1 MFITFEGIDGAGKST
16 QIELL
21 KNYFIE
27 QGKEVL
33 AIREPGGLKFS
44 ENIRNILLSNDT
56 NINNTTELLLF
67 LSARSE
73 LTEKVILPALN
84 EDKIVIC
91 DRFYDSTYAYQG
103 FGRGI
108 DLDKIIQ
115 INKIA
120 TQNLTPDLTF
130 YLHIS
135 IETSLSRNIEK
146 HRDRMESNTMDF
158 MTKVKYGFDAIAQMY
173 SKRVKVINA
182 EKNVDNIHREIQT
195 YLEK

>member
-146 HRDRMESNTMDF
+146 HKDRMESNTMDF

>member
-21 KNYFIE
+21 KNYFIS

-33 AIREPGGLKFS
+33 ALREPGGLKFS

-56 NINNTTELLLF
+56 NINNITELLLF

-73 LTEKVILPALN
+73 LIEKLILPALN
-84 EDKIVIC
+84 EGKIVIC
-91 DRFYDSTYAYQG
+91 DRFYDSTFAYQG

-120 TQNLTPDLTF
+120 TQGLQPDLTF

-135 IETSLSRNIEK
+135 IEISLSRNIEK
-146 HRDRMESNTMDF
+146 HKDRMESNTLEF
-158 MTKVKYGFDAIAQMY
+158 MKKVKYGFDAISQMY
-173 SKRVKVINA
+173 PNRVKVINA
-182 EKNVDNIHREIQT
+182 EESVDNIHSMVKT
-195 YLEK
+195 YLGK

>member
-108 DLDKIIQ
+108 DRKTELYY
-115 INKIA
+115 
-120 TQNLTPDLTF
+120 F
-130 YLHIS
+130 YYRKEFLQGHDHVR
-135 IETSLSRNIEK
+135 L
-146 HRDRMESNTMDF
+146 
-158 MTKVKYGFDAIAQMY
+158 
-173 SKRVKVINA
+173 
-182 EKNVDNIHREIQT
+182 
-195 YLEK
+195 

>member
-1 MFITFEGIDGAGKST
+1 MFITFEGIDGASKST

-146 HRDRMESNTMDF
+146 HKDRMESNTMDF